1 MAKFRKKP
9 VVIEAMQLKRDN
21 LKAIE
26 TFLAGREMPDLYQKL
41 GGWDINWGNSEV
53 TISTLEGKMKA
64 RPGDWII
71 KGTHGVALPL
81 AWGRLREGGRLAGIS
96 FHSLEDRRVKHFF
109 ADRAQGCI
117 CPPDLP
123 VCGCGRTPEAELITR
138 RGVVPTPGEVA
149 NNPRSASARL
159 RVARKLE
166 VPS

>member
-64 RPGDWII
+64 CPGDWII
-71 KGTHGVALPL
+71 KGVKGEFYPCKPDIFEATYEPASNLFIP
-81 AWGRLREGGRLAGIS
+81 RTSPMYRAG
-96 FHSLEDRRVKHFF
+96 
-109 ADRAQGCI
+109 
-117 CPPDLP
+117 
-123 VCGCGRTPEAELITR
+123 
-138 RGVVPTPGEVA
+138 
-149 NNPRSASARL
+149 
-159 RVARKLE
+159 
-166 VPS
+166 